1 MIPLLI
7 PPPSVVT
14 TEGDGGK
21 QQDEGESVGVIVAAA
36 SVFSILLVGVTVG
49 TVVLLWRRYIHKE
62 GGMHCC
68 FINLACL
75 QCFFMYII
83 VNRQRRV
90 LFQQVT

>member
-14 TEGDGGK
+14 TGGK

-62 GGMHCC
+62 GGMHC
-68 FINLACL
+68 
-75 QCFFMYII
+75 
-83 VNRQRRV
+83 
-90 LFQQVT
+90 